1 MFNQNAPFDTRV
13 AVLEEKFSVY
23 EQMMN
28 KLEAAIRTISETS
41 QGISKMLAI
50 HEERLENTTR
60 SDALILQ
67 KISEIDSRNA
77 VEHGKVIARI
87 DELEDK
93 VDEIS
98 RIKWMVVG
106 TGVVLAVLAT
116 AFSTLASGWWTP
128 SQMQMLKEGH
138 THQQTVPSDK
148 N

>member
-1 MFNQNAPFDTRV
+1 VFNQNAPFDTRV

-50 HEERLENTTR
+50 HDERLENTIR
-60 SDALILQ
+60 SDTLILQ
-67 KISEIDSRNA
+67 KITEVDARNA
-77 VEHGKVIARI
+77 IEHEKVITRMN
-87 DELEDK
+87 ELEDK

-98 RIKWMVVG
+98 KIKWMTIG

-128 SQMQMLKEGH
+128 PEMQMLKDGH
-138 THQQTVPSDK
+138 MHQQNVPPDK